1 TYDLAKY
8 SRSYNHTPSAQS
20 EGLGELQ
27 WQHFTNPVIRLTME
41 TRKGANGHLESYRL
55 KITWMFSAGADSMD
69 VDQREVVFVFSL
81 RIQEDLDLVAYS
93 SLPSLQAPQGM
104 PLKAVYQDAV
114 VGIRYQHPRVSPPG
128 T

>member
-1 TYDLAKY
+1 MDVQRGDGFHGCRPA
-8 SRSYNHTPSAQS
+8 RSYLRMSLDSSPGA
-20 EGLGELQ
+20 
-27 WQHFTNPVIRLTME
+27 PYIYVLT
-41 TRKGANGHLESYRL
+41 
-55 KITWMFSAGADSMD
+55 
-69 VDQREVVFVFSL
+69 VCL

-128 T
+128 TTPVGYMRLFDVV